1 MAIAEKEIHKSLVQK
16 FVRIIE
22 EDKKRKVPVIKYIR
36 PGFLLALTQ
45 RFKGNKNKINFI
57 GITGESASGKSTF
70 VRTITKKINKEECI
84 INWNKSAKQIKCL
97 ILGANPDPIARTIL
111 NNDLVRIHR
120 ARISDIPG
128 TNKEPGTILEN
139 TSAKNGVFVQCGQG
153 VLEIIEAQLPGG
165 KVVSA
170 KNLVSGRKLA
180 IGMQFMP
187 LAFPNTA
194 QNLTD

>member
-70 VRTITKKINKEECI
+70 VRTITKKITTKRKRKIVFINFCKI
-84 INWNKSAKQIKCL
+84 IYYLRLKTVKLWN
-97 ILGANPDPIARTIL
+97 
-111 NNDLVRIHR
+111 IHYVN
-120 ARISDIPG
+120 SNFIP
-128 TNKEPGTILEN
+128 
-139 TSAKNGVFVQCGQG
+139 
-153 VLEIIEAQLPGG
+153 
-165 KVVSA
+165 
-170 KNLVSGRKLA
+170 
-180 IGMQFMP
+180 
-187 LAFPNTA
+187 
-194 QNLTD
+194 